1 MEPVLPAYL
10 EDASGLSGRAE
21 GLFRPKTAAEAAAVL
36 AEASRKRT
44 PVTVA
49 GAGTGVTGGRVP
61 DGGWVISTERFDRLE
76 IQPGRALVGA
86 GVLLSRL
93 QAAAKSSGQFYAPD
107 PTEWSASIGGTI
119 ATNASGSRSFLYG
132 STRRH
137 LLALTVALMDGSA
150 RTFRSGENIDFPYTS
165 LPEPRARKHTAGYF
179 LRENSD
185 FLQLFCGS
193 EGTLGVVL
201 EAEILL
207 LPQPNRLLTGVV
219 FFVSDDDALDAVD
232 NWRGVPGLRML
243 EYFDGPSLALLRAG
257 YPEIPSA
264 ASAALLIEQI
274 ADGLDHDADDD
285 AEDAWLERLEA
296 AHALEDSWFGETDGD
311 RERFRLFRHKLPEIV
326 NDKVRRN
333 GFQKMSTDLAV
344 PLEKNREM
352 LRWYQERLGGEFPGR
367 FVIFGH
373 IGDAHVHVNILPE
386 SEDDA
391 RRGREFLFDA
401 ARQSVALGGTVSAE
415 HGLGKKKAH
424 FLPLEYDPAQIEA
437 MCAVK
442 RRLDPEWLLGRGT
455 LLPVPETLG

>member
-10 EDASGLSGRAE
+10 EDASGLSGKAE
-21 GLFRPKTAAEAAAVL
+21 GLFRPRTEAEAAAVL
-36 AEASRKRT
+36 AEASRTRT

-61 DGGWVISTERFDRLE
+61 DGGWVISTERFDHLE
-76 IQPGRALVGA
+76 IEPGRALVGA

-107 PTEWSASIGGTI
+107 PTEWSASVGGTI

-137 LLALTVALMDGSA
+137 LLALTVALMDGSV
-150 RTFRSGENIDFPYTS
+150 RTYRTGEKIDFPYAS

-201 EAEILL
+201 EAEVLL
-207 LPQPNRLLTGVV
+207 LPQPARLLTGVV

-232 NWRGVPGLRML
+232 HWRGVPGLRML
-243 EYFDGPSLALLRAG
+243 EYFDGPSLALLRGA
-257 YPEIPSA
+257 YPAIPPSA
-264 ASAALLIEQI
+264 DAALLIEQI
-274 ADGLDHDADDD
+274 AGGIDEDE
-285 AEDAWLERLEA
+285 EDAWLERLEA
-296 AHALEDSWFGETDGD
+296 ARAIEDSWFGVTDAD

-344 PLEKNREM
+344 PLEMNREM
-352 LRWYQERLGGEFPGR
+352 MRWYQHRLTGEFPGR

-391 RRGREFLFDA
+391 SRGREFLFDA
-401 ARQSVALGGTVSAE
+401 ARQSVSLGGTVSAE

-424 FLPLEYDPAQIEA
+424 FLPLEYTAAQIEA

-442 RRLDPEWLLGRGT
+442 RRLDPHWLLGRGT
-455 LLPVPETLG
+455 LLPVPETLH